1 MFIIEVRLMG
11 RFSPMANAD
20 NIGEAFREAERYL
33 LKGYRSVRV
42 ICPDGRIV
50 TL

>member
-1 MFIIEVRLMG
+1 MFRIEVRLMG
-11 RFSPMANAD
+11 KFSMIGHAD
-20 NIGEAFREAERYL
+20 NIGEAFKQGEIYL